1 MDYTQVTFQ
10 FLSNEQKEM
19 IIALLSEMNYEGFEE
34 EGDLLK
40 AYIPAQLY
48 QHGSLKELADVHE
61 ISFSVSQIK
70 QTNWNEL
77 WESNFQPVVVN
88 HPVSNNPWVAIRAT
102 FHKPI
107 SNVEHE
113 IIINPKMSFGTGHHP
128 TTLLMIQMMAELEF
142 KGKTILDFGTGT
154 GILAILAS
162 KLGASRVIGVDSDP
176 NSIENA
182 SENFY
187 LNNYPHIELVQA
199 SVPPIEHYDIILCNI
214 IKGVLVKNLP
224 AFSDLFHPGGNLV
237 VSGLL
242 RGDDTEISVVAAKNK
257 LALASKVELE
267 NWIGIRFTYE

>member
-1 MDYTQVTFQ
+1 MTFQ

-128 TTLLMIQMMAELEF
+128 TTLMMIQMMAELEF

-176 NSIENA
+176 NCIENA

-187 LNNYPHIELVQA
+187 LNKCKHIELVQA
-199 SVPPIEHYDIILCNI
+199 PVPPTEHYDIILCNI

-224 AFSDLFHPGGNLV
+224 AFSNLFHPGGNLV